1 MSYGIIP
8 ELENHPASINC
19 LYSKHK
25 VINNRCTTEE
35 MVWTSIWVEAKDG
48 GKGLRDGGR
57 GKRIGKGRQKIGR
70 ERRGGKGCKGEA
82 EDG

>member
-1 MSYGIIP
+1 MG
-8 ELENHPASINC
+8 
-19 LYSKHK
+19 
-25 VINNRCTTEE
+25 
-35 MVWTSIWVEAKDG
+35 G

-70 ERRGGKGCKGEA
+70 ERRGGEGCKGEA